1 MSEPK
6 GSINPL
12 WPTPI
17 YQRKIDGEEF
27 DNVQKE
33 LYDSIDKLGFEEA
46 VGWGPNAHDLSKDA
60 FTSTFL
66 YEHNCTNTIQFIHDS
81 LIEYLLYV
89 NAQYEVP
96 YFIDA
101 SWITKTKKGKF
112 AYEHSHGFSDV
123 SGVYYI
129 NTNGEDGNLMFD
141 YIHDSFGNNYIFN
154 AMGGKVTAPLENG
167 LLLLWPSNIK
177 HGTQTNST
185 DNERLSL
192 SFNINF
198 ARNGFKL
205 DAN

>member
-1 MSEPK
+1 MTEPK

-17 YQRKIDGEEF
+17 YQRKLDGKEF
-27 DNVQKE
+27 DNVQEE
-33 LYDSIDKLGFEEA
+33 LYASIDKLDFEEA
-46 VGWGPNAHDLSKDA
+46 KGWGPNAHDLSENA
-60 FTSTFL
+60 FNSNFL
-66 YEHNCTNTIQFIHDS
+66 YEHECTNTIKFIHDS

-89 NAQYEVP
+89 KAEHQVP
-96 YFIDA
+96 YIIDA
-101 SWITKTKKGKF
+101 AWITKIKKGKF
-112 AYEHSHGFSDV
+112 AYEHSHGFSEV

-141 YIHDSFGNNYIFN
+141 YIHDAFGNNIIFN
-154 AMGGKVTAPLENG
+154 AMGGKIHAPLETG
-167 LLLLWPSNIK
+167 VLLLWPSNIK

-185 DNERLSL
+185 DHERLSL

-205 DAN
+205 DV